1 MESNNWIDV
10 HAHFTPPM
18 TAAESDARWDAMQK
32 NDWVGP
38 KPPDWSVEGTLEV
51 MNRLNIRMQMLSN
64 IPFSLD
70 KLKKSN
76 EFGASIVERYPSRFG
91 LLAALPTDNPDA
103 ALAEIER
110 AATELR
116 ADGFAMT
123 CCYNGVY
130 LSDPSLEPVWAELNT
145 RKAVVFIHPNAYG
158 PGMFGRA
165 SALLE
170 VAFETTRTVADMLY
184 TGIFRRYPDFKLI
197 VAHCGAAL
205 PALSGRLTL
214 LGTQPWIRNPSM
226 LTESEMRNQL
236 ARLYV
241 DTAMTGSIH
250 TIAPAVAM
258 TGLDHIVY
266 GSDCGVPC
274 TCFETMEGNM
284 RALRL
289 SPGLDA
295 GQVAQIGRNA
305 LKLFPAASR
314 RIEEDAPL
322 KDCAR

>member
-18 TAAESDARWDAMQK
+18 TEAESDARWNAMQE

-38 KPPDWSVEGTLEV
+38 KPPDWSVDSTLEA
-51 MNRLNIRMQMLSN
+51 MDRLNIRMQMLSN

-70 KLKKSN
+70 RLRKSN

-91 LLAALPTDNPDA
+91 LLAALPTDDPDA

-110 AATELR
+110 AATELN

-130 LSDPSLEPVWAELNT
+130 LSDPRLEAVWAELNR
-145 RKAVVFIHPNAYG
+145 RKAVVFVHPNAYG

-170 VAFETTRTVADMLY
+170 VAFETTRTLVDMLY
-184 TGIFRRYPDFKLI
+184 AGIFRRYPDCKLI

-214 LGTQPWIRNPSM
+214 LGTQPWISNPAAI
-226 LTESEMRNQL
+226 TELEMRNQL

-258 TGLDHIVY
+258 TGLDHVVY

-274 TCFETMEGNM
+274 TCFQTMEANM

-289 SPGLDA
+289 SSGLDA
-295 GQVAQIGRNA
+295 GQVQRIGRNA

-314 RIEEDAPL
+314 RIEEQAPL